1 VLTFLKLVAA
11 FIVAIVVLVVA
22 VILFIRWKLRRFLK
36 KVIEAAGSQGSSAV
50 PPFRIK
56 LEPRGIDEETEWF
69 HENDVKKQMQQFES
83 SGFNPLGDFD
93 VEGLPLQIRGYQH
106 QDHQVYGVIYD
117 HATAGVWS
125 DVARR
130 YSDETSWTVSSAKEH
145 GMDAAPWHTPCFLQ
159 GQSVKELL
167 CQLLE
172 SSPADGIQSAGADKF
187 VSRFEAAYKREMNWR
202 IERGGATEDE
212 IRRIC
217 QKNGQDCTAE
227 QVEQI
232 QGLWKTAIGEFLS
245 EQILIGWRKES
256 RISSLE
262 YDRISDR
269 LVVIHKRLT
278 PQQVLEASRC
288 DSDDE
293 DQDLDDEEDQ
303 MLTRIKAWCS
313 AESSISA
320 FQKLIEQKRAGAR
333 WKRIWDLKKPLVAEI
348 WERIEPD
355 RHDKDLDDDDDI

>member
-1 VLTFLKLVAA
+1 MLTFLKLVAA

-56 LEPRGIDEETEWF
+56 LEPRSIEDEAEWF
-69 HENDVKKQMQQFES
+69 HENDVRKQMQQFES

-93 VEGLPLQIRGYQH
+93 VEGLPLKIRGFQH
-106 QDHQVYGVIYD
+106 QDQQVYGVVYD
-117 HATAGVWS
+117 HVAAGVWS
-125 DVARR
+125 DVVRR
-130 YSDETSWTVSSAKEH
+130 YSDETSWMVSSAKEH
-145 GMDAAPWHTPCFLQ
+145 GMDAAPWHTPCFLP

-167 CQLLE
+167 SQLLE
-172 SSPADGIQSAGADKF
+172 SSPANGIQSAGADKF
-187 VSRFEAAYKREMNWR
+187 VPRFEAAYKREMNWR

-245 EQILIGWRKES
+245 EQILLGWRKES
-256 RISSLE
+256 RISSLD

-278 PQQVLEASRC
+278 PQQVLEAYRC
-288 DSDDE
+288 DSDD
-293 DQDLDDEEDQ
+293 DDLDDEEDQ
-303 MLTRIKAWCS
+303 TLVRIKAWCS
-313 AESSISA
+313 AESSVSA
-320 FQKLIEQKRAGAR
+320 FQKLIEEKRAGAR

-355 RHDKDLDDDDDI
+355 RHDKDLDDDDEI